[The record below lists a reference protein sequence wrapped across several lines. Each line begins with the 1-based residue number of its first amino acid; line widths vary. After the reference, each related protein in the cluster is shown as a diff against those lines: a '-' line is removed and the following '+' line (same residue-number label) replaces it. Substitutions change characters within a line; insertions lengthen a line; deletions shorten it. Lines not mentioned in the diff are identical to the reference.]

1 MKGTSCL
8 AMPGTYCMY
17 PVACSRRVNLML
29 NSCPAGA
36 RGLVS
41 QTAASDLPVLPICRK
56 SATATG
62 SFIRVLHT
70 RPKEQTCLWFAY
82 AIHFASGGHN
92 HECNRSSSKKRI
104 VAE

>member
-8 AMPGTYCMY
+8 AMPSTYCMY
-17 PVACSRRVNLML
+17 PVACSRIVNLML

-41 QTAASDLPVLPICRK
+41 QTAASDLPVLPICGK
-56 SATATG
+56 SATATSVCYTPDPKSRHVCG
-62 SFIRVLHT
+62 LRTRSILH
-70 RPKEQTCLWFAY
+70 WA
-82 AIHFASGGHN
+82 AITTNATGVPL
-92 HECNRSSSKKRI
+92 KTRI